1 VAPPKA
7 QGVWRDDDRD
17 GALVKDEPIVVHGD
31 RDKIVRS
38 LGADR
43 RGNVSSPRS
52 SSRTVRQAT
61 ALAGHENPPHE
72 TLAPL
77 AAAAFET
84 EAYQTLLARAQ
95 RRTGRVPPA
104 LIARHVLSVTRGAD
118 WPVQRDALEAL
129 LRRFAF
135 GRADRLEIVARPPR
149 SRRLGLYA
157 TRRPGSPARPYRTL
171 LRRVEPIEG
180 SCDCADFLRSSLGL
194 CKHLLTVLEDLAAR
208 RGGLDDAG
216 REPIPSSSPLRW
228 DPVRPLTG
236 PGDWLARIRWADGV
250 PDRGLRRWF
259 DPGDGDHWTLDVPE
273 MPATRLAV
281 VDALLDALGPG
292 RAEPALHALLQEDR
306 RHLAR
311 EIEGARSLARLR
323 EALRSLKQPLYPY
336 QREGVERFLVRGRL
350 LLADDMGLGKTAQ
363 AIAACHA
370 LWRAGRVRR
379 GLLVV
384 PAALKPQW
392 LREWQLFT
400 DAPAAVVDGN
410 PAERRAAFHACRRG
424 FLLGNY
430 EQLIRDLDVVR
441 DWTPD
446 IVVLDEAQRI
456 KNWATKTALT
466 VKRLE
471 PPYRL
476 VLTGT
481 PMENRLD
488 ELASI
493 VEWVDDLALEP
504 KWRLAPWHTTP
515 VDGKTEISG
524 ARNLDTLRT
533 RLGGC
538 MVRRVRAEV
547 LSQLPGRTDTR
558 IPVEMTTEQME
569 EHDAL
574 NMPIAQLLARGRR
587 RPLTQ
592 AEFLRLM
599 TLLTTQRIISN
610 GLAQLR
616 FEDMWPDLSRIE
628 RPTESTLRG
637 LASPKLLELRE
648 LIGQLALAQTRK
660 VVVFSQWR
668 RMLRLAH
675 WATRDDLARERVRA
689 AFFTGEE
696 GQKRR
701 TQNIVDFHDDP
712 ACRVLFAT
720 DAGGVGLNLQ
730 RAASACINVELPWN
744 PAVLEQRIG
753 RIYRLG
759 QRRPIDVYNLV
770 GEPGIESRIAELV
783 GSKQAL
789 FTGLFD
795 GTTDEVA
802 FARSGSFLSR
812 IERIVTPALEP
823 APPRGEE
830 AADVE
835 DDQAAREIDAIVAAG
850 DESHDTL
857 PPTVTEPP
865 AAPSATDVQRLFAGL
880 TVQRTARG
888 GLVIEAPPE
897 TASTLAALF
906 SGMAQLLQAAAAPA
920 PPSLEE
926 PAGASAGTPGR

>member
-1 VAPPKA
+1 MRLPVLTHP
-7 QGVWRDDDRD
+7 G
-17 GALVKDEPIVVHGD
+17 
-31 RDKIVRS
+31 
-38 LGADR
+38 
-43 RGNVSSPRS
+43 
-52 SSRTVRQAT
+52 RQAWSRSP
-61 ALAGHENPPHE
+61 GNKN
-72 TLAPL
+72 APDNSAPDMPVSGQH
-77 AAAAFET
+77 AAALEIET

-95 RRTGRVPPA
+95 RRTGRVPPE
-104 LIARHVLSVTRGAD
+104 LMARHVLSVTRGAD

-135 GRADRLEIVARPPR
+135 GRRDQLQIVARPPR
-149 SRRLGLYA
+149 GRRLGLYA
-157 TRRPGSPARPYRTL
+157 TTRRAGSPARPYRTL
-171 LRRVEPIEG
+171 LRRIEPVDG

-194 CKHLLTVLEDLAAR
+194 CKHLLAVLDDLASK
-208 RGGLDDAG
+208 RGGLAEAG
-216 REPIPSSSPLRW
+216 REPMPNPSPLRW

-236 PGDWLARIRWADGV
+236 PGDWLARVLWIDGP
-250 PDRGLRRWF
+250 PDRDLRRWF
-259 DPGDGDHWTLDVPE
+259 RPGDNDRWTLDVP
-273 MPATRLAV
+273 ATREARLGA
-281 VDALLDALGPG
+281 VDALLGVLGRG
-292 RAEPALHALLQEDR
+292 HAEPALHALLREDR
-306 RHLAR
+306 RRVAQ

-323 EALRSLKQPLYPY
+323 EALRGLKQPLYPY
-336 QREGVERFLVRGRL
+336 QREGVGRFLTRGRL

-370 LWRAGRVRR
+370 LWHAGLVRR

-400 DAPAAVVDGN
+400 DAPATVVDGN
-410 PAERRAAFHACRRG
+410 PAQRRAAFDGCPRG

-441 DWTPD
+441 GWTPD

-466 VKRLE
+466 VKRLD

-515 VDGKTEISG
+515 VDGKTEIGG

-533 RLGGC
+533 RLAGC

-547 LSQLPGRTDTR
+547 LSQLPARMDTR
-558 IPVEMTTEQME
+558 VPVEMTPEQLE

-574 NMPIAQLLARGRR
+574 NKPIAQLLQRARL

-616 FEDMWPDLSRIE
+616 FEEVWPDLSRIE

-637 LASPKLLELRE
+637 LATPKLLELRE
-648 LIGQLALAQTRK
+648 LIGQLALGQARK

-675 WATRDDLARERVRA
+675 WATRDALERERVRA

-770 GEPGIESRIAELV
+770 GEPGIESRIADLV

-812 IERIVTPALEP
+812 IERIVTPALP
-823 APPRGEE
+823 SGPPRGRE
-830 AADVE
+830 ADVE
-835 DDQAAREIDAIVAAG
+835 DDPAEREIDALVTAG
-850 DESHDTL
+850 DESRDA
-857 PPTVTEPP
+857 PAPTAPEPMP
-865 AAPSATDVQRLFAGL
+865 APSAAGVQRLFSGL
-880 TVQRTARG
+880 TVQRTGGG

-906 SGMAQLLQAAAAPA
+906 AGMAQLLQAAATPA
-920 PPSLEE
+920 PPALEKRDG
-926 PAGASAGTPGR
+926 AGAETPRRSARAGTR

>member
-1 VAPPKA
+1 M
-7 QGVWRDDDRD
+7 
-17 GALVKDEPIVVHGD
+17 EPEAIA
-31 RDKIVRS
+31 ITES
-38 LGADR
+38 
-43 RGNVSSPRS
+43 
-52 SSRTVRQAT
+52 
-61 ALAGHENPPHE
+61 E
-72 TLAPL
+72 T
-77 AAAAFET
+77 
-84 EAYQTLLARAQ
+84 YQTLLARAH
-95 RRTGRVPPA
+95 RRTGGVPPES
-104 LIARHVLSVTRGAD
+104 IVRHVLSVTHGGD
-118 WPVQRDALEAL
+118 WPVQHDALDAV
-129 LRRFAF
+129 LRRCASAHTDEIQIV
-135 GRADRLEIVARPPR
+135 GRPQGRL
-149 SRRLGLYA
+149 LGLYA
-157 TRRPGSPARPYRTL
+157 TRRQGSRARPYRTL
-171 LRRVEPIEG
+171 LRRIEPLDG
-180 SCDCADFLRSSLGL
+180 SCECADFLRNSLGL
-194 CKHLLTVLEDLAAR
+194 CKHLVAVFEEVVSKGR
-208 RGGLDDAG
+208 RAG
-216 REPIPSSSPLRW
+216 VEHESTPEPAPLHW

-236 PGDWLARIRWADGV
+236 LGDWLERVRWVDGT
-250 PDRGLRRWF
+250 PDRHLRRWLRPANGNAWTVAV
-259 DPGDGDHWTLDVPE
+259 PGASPQ
-273 MPATRLAV
+273 RLAL
-281 VDALLDALGPG
+281 VDRLLAALRDGSG
-292 RAEPALHALLQEDR
+292 EPALHALLREEHGR
-306 RHLAR
+306 LAR
-311 EIEGARSLARLR
+311 QIQTAGTRKHLHH
-323 EALRSLKQPLYPY
+323 ALHTLKQSLYPY
-336 QREGVERFLVRGRL
+336 QHDGVERFFMHGRL

-370 LWRAGRVRR
+370 LWHTGRVRR

-400 DAPAAVVDGN
+400 DAPAAVIEGTPVQ
-410 PAERRAAFHACRRG
+410 RRAAFDACDRG

-441 DWTPD
+441 EWTPD

-466 VKRLE
+466 VKRLD

-515 VDGKTEISG
+515 VDGRTEIGG
-524 ARNLDTLRT
+524 ARNLETLRT
-533 RLGGC
+533 RLATC
-538 MVRRVRAEV
+538 MVRRVRHEV
-547 LSQLPGRTDTR
+547 LSQLPARTDTR
-558 IPVEMTTEQME
+558 IPIEMTAEQID

-574 NMPIAQLLARGRR
+574 NMPIAQILARAKR

-599 TLLTTQRIISN
+599 TLLTTQRIIAN

-616 FEDMWPDLSRIE
+616 FEQIWPDLSGIA
-628 RPTESTLRG
+628 RPTDSTLQG
-637 LASPKLLELRE
+637 LASPKLVELRE
-648 LIGQLALAQTRK
+648 LIGQLALAQGRK

-675 WATRDDLARERVRA
+675 WATRDQLAREGVRP

-730 RAASACINVELPWN
+730 RAASACINIELPWN

-770 GEPGIESRIAELV
+770 SEPGIESRIADIV
-783 GSKQAL
+783 GSKKAL

-802 FARSGSFLSR
+802 FERSGSFLSR
-812 IERIVTPALEP
+812 IERIVAPAISP
-823 APPRGEE
+823 AQVRAE
-830 AADVE
+830 DVSVSE
-835 DDQAAREIDAIVAAG
+835 DDGAEREIEAVVAAG
-850 DESHDTL
+850 DESCDVAGATA
-857 PPTVTEPP
+857 PGPEPM
-865 AAPSATDVQRLFAGL
+865 PSAADIQRLVSGL
-880 TVQRTARG
+880 TVQRTAGG

-906 SGMAQLLQAAAAPA
+906 SGMAQLLQAAVI
-920 PPSLEE
+920 PP
-926 PAGASAGTPGR
+926 GTGGHPVGQRHTRP

>member
-1 VAPPKA
+1 MP
-7 QGVWRDDDRD
+7 
-17 GALVKDEPIVVHGD
+17 
-31 RDKIVRS
+31 
-38 LGADR
+38 
-43 RGNVSSPRS
+43 SPS
-52 SSRTVRQAT
+52 IQ
-61 ALAGHENPPHE
+61 
-72 TLAPL
+72 
-77 AAAAFET
+77 T
-84 EAYQTLLARAQ
+84 EAIADSETYQALLARAQ
-95 RRTGRVPPA
+95 RRTGAVAPQ
-104 LIARHVLSVTRGAD
+104 IIVRHVISVTQGGD
-118 WPVQRDALEAL
+118 WPVQRDAIDAV
-129 LRRFAF
+129 LRRCASAHADEIQIIGRPR
-135 GRADRLEIVARPPR
+135 GRA
-149 SRRLGLYA
+149 LGLYV
-157 TRRPGSPARPYRTL
+157 TRRRGSRARPYRTL
-171 LRRVEPIEG
+171 LRGIEPLDG
-180 SCDCADFLRSSLGL
+180 SCECADFLRNSLGL
-194 CKHLLTVLEDLAAR
+194 CKHLVAVLERVVSNRR
-208 RGGLDDAG
+208 RGEVE
-216 REPIPSSSPLRW
+216 RESPPELAPLRW
-228 DPVRPLTG
+228 DPIRPLTG
-236 PGDWLARIRWADGV
+236 AGDWMARIHWVDGA
-250 PDRGLRRWF
+250 PDRHLRRWLR
-259 DPGDGDHWTLDVPE
+259 PGQGHGRTVAVPGAPE
-273 MPATRLAV
+273 RRLAL
-281 VDALLDALGPG
+281 VDRLLTLASENV
-292 RAEPALHALLQEDR
+292 EPALHALLRGER
-306 RHLAR
+306 
-311 EIEGARSLARLR
+311 ARLSHQI
-323 EALRSLKQPLYPY
+323 EAASTRKHLHRALHTLKQSLYRY
-336 QREGVERFLVRGRL
+336 QRDGVERFFERGRL

-370 LWRAGRVRR
+370 LWHTGRVRR

-392 LREWQLFT
+392 LREWQFFT
-400 DAPAAVVDGN
+400 DAPAVVIEGTPDQ
-410 PAERRAAFHACRRG
+410 RRAVFEACGRG

-430 EQLIRDLDVVR
+430 EQLIRDIDVVR
-441 DWTPD
+441 EWIPD

-466 VKRLE
+466 VKRLD

-504 KWRLAPWHTTP
+504 KWRLTAWHTTTP
-515 VDGKTEISG
+515 AEGKAEIAG

-533 RLGGC
+533 RLATC
-538 MVRRVRAEV
+538 MVRRVRQAV
-547 LSQLPGRTDTR
+547 LSQLPPRTDTR
-558 IPVEMTTEQME
+558 IPIEMTAEQMD

-574 NMPIAQLLARGRR
+574 NVPIAQILGRAKRRSLAQ
-587 RPLTQ
+587 P
-592 AEFLRLM
+592 EFLRLM
-599 TLLTTQRIISN
+599 TLLTTQRIIAN

-616 FEDMWPDLSRIE
+616 FEQIWRDVSRIE
-628 RPTESTLRG
+628 RPTDATLRG
-637 LASPKLLELRE
+637 LATPKLVELRE
-648 LIGQLALAQTRK
+648 LIGQLALAQGRK

-675 WATRDDLARERVRA
+675 WATRDLLTRERVRA

-770 GEPGIESRIAELV
+770 SEPGIESRIADLV
-783 GSKQAL
+783 GSKQAF

-802 FARSGSFLSR
+802 FERSGTFLSR
-812 IERIVTPALEP
+812 IERIVTGMVPS
-823 APPRGEE
+823 APDRVQDG
-830 AADVE
+830 AVS
-835 DDQAAREIDAIVAAG
+835 DDDGAEREIEAVVAAG
-850 DESHDTL
+850 DESGDAAGAAATGAEPAL
-857 PPTVTEPP
+857 SPT
-865 AAPSATDVQRLFAGL
+865 DIQRLVSGL
-880 TVQRTARG
+880 TVQRTDRG

-906 SGMAQLLQAAAAPA
+906 SGMAQLLQAAAIPRAAKRRPSA
-920 PPSLEE
+920 PP
-926 PAGASAGTPGR
+926 RRK

>member
-1 VAPPKA
+1 MLRRCASA
-7 QGVWRDDDRD
+7 QT
-17 GALVKDEPIVVHGD
+17 DE
-31 RDKIVRS
+31 
-38 LGADR
+38 
-43 RGNVSSPRS
+43 
-52 SSRTVRQAT
+52 
-61 ALAGHENPPHE
+61 
-72 TLAPL
+72 
-77 AAAAFET
+77 
-84 EAYQTLLARAQ
+84 
-95 RRTGRVPPA
+95 
-104 LIARHVLSVTRGAD
+104 
-118 WPVQRDALEAL
+118 VQL
-129 LRRFAF
+129 LRRPR
-135 GRADRLEIVARPPR
+135 GRL
-149 SRRLGLYA
+149 LGLYA
-157 TRRPGSPARPYRTL
+157 TRRRGSRARPYRTL
-171 LRRVEPIEG
+171 LRRIDPLDG
-180 SCDCADFLRSSLGL
+180 SCECADFLRNSLGL
-194 CKHLLTVLEDLAAR
+194 CKHLVAVLEHVLSKSR
-208 RGGLDDAG
+208 RADVERGPTPDPA
-216 REPIPSSSPLRW
+216 PWRW

-236 PGDWLARIRWADGV
+236 PGDWLARIRWVDGTPGRDV
-250 PDRGLRRWF
+250 RRWLRPAKRDGWTVAVPETSQQRLAF
-259 DPGDGDHWTLDVPE
+259 VDRLLAALRDGDG
-273 MPATRLAV
+273 
-281 VDALLDALGPG
+281 
-292 RAEPALHALLQEDR
+292 EPALHALLRAERAQLLRQVQTESARTHLR
-306 RHLAR
+306 R
-311 EIEGARSLARLR
+311 
-323 EALRSLKQPLYPY
+323 ALHTLKQSLYRY
-336 QREGVERFLVRGRL
+336 QHEGVERFFVQGRL

-370 LWRAGRVRR
+370 LWHTGRVRR

-392 LREWQLFT
+392 VREWQLFT
-400 DAPAAVVDGN
+400 DAPVAVVDGT
-410 PAERRAAFHACRRG
+410 PAQRRALFEGCRHG
-424 FLLGNY
+424 FLLGNC
-430 EQLIRDLDVVR
+430 EQLIRDLDIVR

-466 VKRLE
+466 VKRLD

-504 KWRLAPWHTTP
+504 KWRLAAWHTTP
-515 VDGKTEISG
+515 VDGRTEIGG
-524 ARNLDTLRT
+524 ATNLETLRV
-533 RLGGC
+533 RLGAC
-538 MVRRVRAEV
+538 MVRRVRQEV
-547 LSQLPGRTDTR
+547 LSQLPARSDTR
-558 IPVEMTTEQME
+558 IPIEMTAEQMD

-574 NMPIAQLLARGRR
+574 NLPIAQILARAKR

-599 TLLTTQRIISN
+599 ALLTTQRIIAN

-616 FEDMWPDLSRIE
+616 FEQIWPDLSRIE

-637 LASPKLLELRE
+637 LASPKLVELRE
-648 LIGQLALAQTRK
+648 LIDQLALAQGRK

-675 WATRDDLARERVRA
+675 WATRDRLAREGVRA

-701 TQNIVDFHDDP
+701 TQNIVDFHDEP

-730 RAASACINVELPWN
+730 RAASACVNIELPWN

-759 QRRPIDVYNLV
+759 QRRSIDVYNLV
-770 GEPGIESRIAELV
+770 SEPGIESRIADIV
-783 GSKQAL
+783 GSQKAL

-802 FARSGSFLSR
+802 FERSGSFLSR
-812 IERIVTPALEP
+812 IERIV
-823 APPRGEE
+823 APPLAPARAE
-830 AADVE
+830 DVSASE
-835 DDQAAREIDAIVAAG
+835 DDGAEREIDAVVAAG
-850 DESHDTL
+850 DESRDT
-857 PPTVTEPP
+857 PG
-865 AAPSATDVQRLFAGL
+865 AAASGEDPVPSAAAIQRLVSGVS
-880 TVQRTARG
+880 VQRTAGG

-906 SGMAQLLQAAAAPA
+906 SGMAQLLQAATAPRVTGGG
-920 PPSLEE
+920 S
-926 PAGASAGTPGR
+926 GGR